1 MAEVTRGFGRAV
13 ALAATFVAL
22 TLGSAQAQ
30 DKSITIVLSE
40 EPDIVDPC
48 EASRSNVGRIVKQN
62 VTETF
67 TEIDPDDGSITPRL
81 AESWE
86 QVDPNTWRFELK
98 QGVKFHDGEDFNA
111 ENAVYSIERTL
122 NEKIDCEI
130 RLKFFGGM
138 EVTPKAVGSH
148 TLEITTAEP
157 APILPTMLGT
167 MTVVSPNTVMD
178 ERTRDPVGT
187 GPYRFV
193 SWTPGQN
200 VVLERFDDYW
210 GEAPEVEKATYVWRT
225 ESSVR
230 AGMVAT
236 GEADIAPNISE
247 VDATDPKTDFS
258 YFNSETT
265 SLRIDLTRPP
275 LDDVR
280 VRKAINMAIDREA
293 LIGTIFPKDVEIA
306 TQFVVP
312 SINGHNPNLEPWP
325 YDPDQAMAL
334 LEEARAAGV
343 PVDDE
348 ITLLGR
354 IEIHPNATEAME
366 AVLAMLQGIGL
377 NVNLRMVEVAEW
389 VDIYTKPFAE
399 DRPPTLHQT
408 MHDNNNGDAVFTV
421 FFKYHSDGAQSVLS
435 DPEVD
440 RLIGEATVATG
451 EERTK
456 LWQEVFRR
464 VHEDV
469 VADVKLFHMVGYTRV
484 GSRVKFTPSISTNSE
499 LQISQVKFA
508 E

>member
-1 MAEVTRGFGRAV
+1 MAEATRGFWRAV
-13 ALAATFVAL
+13 SLAAMSIAFTV
-22 TLGSAQAQ
+22 GGAQAQ

-40 EPDIVDPC
+40 EPDIIDPC

-62 VTETF
+62 ITETF

-86 QVDPNTWRFELK
+86 QVDPNTWRFKLK
-98 QGVKFHDGEDFNA
+98 EGVKFHDGTDFNA
-111 ENAVYSIERTL
+111 ESAVYSINRTL

-138 EVTPKAVGSH
+138 KVTPKAVDTY
-148 TLEITTAEP
+148 TLDVTTAEP

-178 ERTRDPVGT
+178 ERTREPVGT
-187 GPYRFV
+187 GPYKFV
-193 SWTPGQN
+193 SWTPGES
-200 VVLERFDDYW
+200 VVLERFDGYW
-210 GEAPEVEKATYVWRT
+210 GEKPEVEKATYVWRT

-236 GEADIAPNISE
+236 GEADIAPNITE
-247 VDATDPKTDFS
+247 LDATDPSMDFS

-265 SLRIDLTRPP
+265 ALRIDVTRPP
-275 LDDVR
+275 LDDIR
-280 VRKAINMAIDREA
+280 VRKALNLAIDRQA
-293 LIGTIFPKDVEIA
+293 LIGTIFPKDVVPA
-306 TQFVVP
+306 TQLVVP
-312 SINGHNPNLEPWP
+312 SINGHNPDLKVWP

-343 PVDDE
+343 PVDNE

-354 IEIHPNATEAME
+354 IEIYPNATESME
-366 AVLAMLQGIGL
+366 ALLAMLQAVGL
-377 NVNLRMVEVAEW
+377 NVKLRMVEVAEW

-435 DPEVD
+435 DKELD
-440 RLIGEATVATG
+440 GLIESATVAMG
-451 EERTK
+451 DERTK
-456 LWQEVFRR
+456 LWQEAFRR
-464 VHEDV
+464 IYEDL
-469 VADVKLFHMVGYTRV
+469 VADVMLYHMVGYTRV
-484 GSRVKFTPSISTNSE
+484 GPRVKFTPSISTNSE
-499 LQISQVKFA
+499 LQLAQIKFA

>member
-1 MAEVTRGFGRAV
+1 MTRTTRCFWLAVSRA
-13 ALAATFVAL
+13 AMTVAL
-22 TLGSAQAQ
+22 TVGSAQAQ
-30 DKSITIVLSE
+30 DKSITIVLPE

-62 VTETF
+62 ITETF

-86 QVDPNTWRFELK
+86 QIDADTWRFKLK
-98 QGVKFHDGEDFNA
+98 EGVKFHDGEDFNA
-111 ENAVYSIERTL
+111 ESAVYSINRTL

-138 EVTPKAVGSH
+138 KVTPKAIDTY
-148 TLEITTAEP
+148 TLEITTGEP

-187 GPYRFV
+187 GPYKFV

-210 GEAPEVEKATYVWRT
+210 DEAPEVEKATYVWRT

-236 GEADIAPNISE
+236 GEADIAPSISE
-247 VDATDPKTDFS
+247 VDATDPAMDFS

-265 SLRIDLTRPP
+265 ALRVDVTRPP
-275 LDDVR
+275 LDDLR
-280 VRKAINMAIDREA
+280 VRKAINLAIDREGM
-293 LIGTIFPKDVEIA
+293 IGTIFPKDVALA

-312 SINGHNPNLEPWP
+312 SINGHNPSLEPWP
-325 YDPDQAMAL
+325 YDPEQAMAL
-334 LEEARAAGV
+334 LEEARADGV

-354 IEIHPNATEAME
+354 IEIYPNATESME
-366 AVLAMLQGIGL
+366 AVLAMLQAIGL
-377 NVNLRMVEVAEW
+377 NVKLRMVEVAEW

-435 DPEVD
+435 DKELD
-440 RLIGEATVATG
+440 GLITDATVATG

-456 LWQEVFRR
+456 LWQEAFRR
-464 VHEDV
+464 IHEDL
-469 VADVKLFHMVGYTRV
+469 VADVMLYHMVGYTRV

-499 LQISQVKFA
+499 LQIAQVKFA
-508 E
+508 G